1 VPKNKL
7 SRKQLRQPDE
17 FIGFWTRTG
26 EAVSRFSS
34 SHTRALIVSL
44 TALATVIAGSVVI
57 TQLSERRAIAA
68 SEALDRVERI
78 ETADLIIPGAPPK
91 DDGLPHFAT
100 ETERLTAALKEL
112 DAAFGSGHGPLVP
125 EARLERG
132 SILLDLDR
140 ADEAIAVYEKLLD
153 DRLDGRL
160 RFLAREGLGYGYE
173 RKGRLD
179 DALRVLS
186 KLGDDAQGMGDFY
199 RDRALYHQARL
210 AELRG
215 NPADASR
222 LYKEV
227 LDKSPTTTLREEIT
241 NRLASLELK

>member
-1 VPKNKL
+1 MPKNKL

-17 FIGFWTRTG
+17 FVGFWTRTG
-26 EAVSRFSS
+26 EAVSKFAS
-34 SHTRALIVSL
+34 SHTRALVVSA
-44 TALATVIAGSVVI
+44 TALVTVVAGSVVI
-57 TQLSERRAIAA
+57 AQLSQRRAIAA
-68 SEALDRVERI
+68 SEALDRVEQI
-78 ETADLIIPGAPPK
+78 ETADLIVAGATPK

-100 ETERLTAALKEL
+100 EKERLEAALKEL
-112 DAAFGSGHGPLVP
+112 DAAFGSGHGPLIP
-125 EARLERG
+125 EALLARG

-140 ADEAIAVYEKLLD
+140 ADEAIAVYEKLLAD
-153 DRLDGRL
+153 HLDSRL

-199 RDRALYHQARL
+199 QDRALYHQARL

-215 NPADASR
+215 NPANASK

-227 LDKSPTTTLREEIT
+227 LEKSPTTSLREEIT

>member
-1 VPKNKL
+1 VAKNKL

-17 FIGFWTRTG
+17 FIGFWTRTAA
-26 EAVSRFSS
+26 AVDRFAS
-34 SHTRALIVSL
+34 SHTRALIVSA
-44 TALATVIAGSVVI
+44 TALATVVAGSVVI

-68 SEALDRVERI
+68 SDALDRVERI
-78 ETADLIIPGAPPK
+78 ETADLIAPGSTPK

-100 ETERLTAALKEL
+100 EKERLEAALKEL
-112 DAAFGSGHGPLVP
+112 DGAFGSGHGPLSA
-125 EARLERG
+125 EAMLARG
-132 SILLDLDR
+132 NLLLDLDR
-140 ADEAIAVYEKLLD
+140 ADEAIATYEKVLAGHLD
-153 DRLDGRL
+153 DHL

-179 DALRVLS
+179 DAQRVLS
-186 KLGDDAQGMGDFY
+186 KLGDDARDLGGFY
-199 RDRALYHQARL
+199 KDRALYHQARL

-227 LDKSPTTTLREEIT
+227 LEKSPTTSLREEIT
-241 NRLASLELK
+241 NRLALLELK

>member
-1 VPKNKL
+1 MPKNKL

-68 SEALDRVERI
+68 SEALDRVEQI
-78 ETADLIIPGAPPK
+78 ETADLIIPGATPK

-112 DAAFGSGHGPLVP
+112 DAGFGSGHGPLVA

>member
-1 VPKNKL
+1 VAKNKL

-17 FIGFWTRTG
+17 FIGFWTRTAA
-26 EAVSRFSS
+26 AVDRFAS
-34 SHTRALIVSL
+34 SHTRALIVSA
-44 TALATVIAGSVVI
+44 TALATVVAGSVVI

-68 SEALDRVERI
+68 SDALDRVEQI
-78 ETADLIIPGAPPK
+78 ETADLIAPGSTPK

-100 ETERLTAALKEL
+100 EKERLEAALKEL
-112 DAAFGSGHGPLVP
+112 DGAFGSGHGPLSA
-125 EARLERG
+125 EAMLARG
-132 SILLDLDR
+132 NLLLDLDR
-140 ADEAIAVYEKLLD
+140 ADEAIATYEKVLAGHLD
-153 DRLDGRL
+153 DHL

-179 DALRVLS
+179 DAQRVLS
-186 KLGDDAQGMGDFY
+186 KLGDDARDLGGFY
-199 RDRALYHQARL
+199 KDRALYHQARL

-227 LDKSPTTTLREEIT
+227 LEKSPTTSLREEIT
-241 NRLASLELK
+241 NRLALLELK